1 MNKHEF
7 YMDELIDKLAQL
19 SAQADTL
26 DEEIN
31 DALYAEIKETANALN
46 ARAQKLQYF
55 LQDQF
60 I

>member
-1 MNKHEF
+1 
-7 YMDELIDKLAQL
+7 MDELIDKLAQL